1 MTTMELEASLYHA
14 SDNISSIMSNNAN
27 GKGHENVGTRRRKIT
42 FAMEVRVK
50 QESQDEALV
59 PLCGKSSSTGNGH
72 SSNNNNSHSVNGSA
86 INNPP
91 QPGPMQKVPSLSD
104 LSDPESSLDIP
115 AQVPPLTPGTN
126 KKMTEALKASF
137 ASWEKE
143 QERLGIPKDPRLWSE
158 SDVSRWLNWAIKEFS
173 LEGVVLQHFRMR
185 GRDMCAMGKE
195 NFLARTPPFMGDILW
210 EHLEILQKDVERAAL
225 GSVPANFY
233 ESICVPVPDLRDFL
247 AGSSAN
253 NNTGNSQN
261 NNNNNSSNSGGG
273 GGGGGGGFSPPPPPP
288 PAVSSSSGGVSNSP
302 SNASTPAGSSST
314 TAQPPAGSAGAQV
327 TGSSPLSVIGS
338 SIQPVSPPTPPTPPA
353 LKMMS
358 PISQQQQQQQLNN
371 VLSSMN
377 PSRLAVSSTSNG
389 VTSYLEGGYSSLGDP
404 MQTGM
409 GEMVPGSGSAAVVQ
423 QHHAH
428 QQHQEV
434 VDSPF
439 GVGVAFGDGEGDY
452 QNLDSVTNAGHHQQ
466 QHHQQQQQ
474 HHLHHHH
481 QQHQQQQ
488 HQQQQHQQHH
498 HQHHFLHHP
507 EPAPDFYPQPA
518 HNNQPQQQQQQPYSG
533 SMKQQPYG
541 RGRYPGHDGG
551 YVSDPYGASTP
562 GGGHPTYGEHSPF
575 QTVPNLGGG
584 GGPNDPWVPPG
595 DLVGGHHN
603 GMQAQHHPAAYMNNH
618 SGMGPQRGG
627 NDPVLGGHM
636 HQLSSHSPTMGSPES
651 KPVIQASM
659 LAAYQGGPPGS
670 GPCFTGSGP
679 IQLWQFLLEL
689 LTDKSCQSFIS
700 WTGDGWEFKLS
711 DPDEVAR
718 RWGIRKNKPKM
729 NYEKLSRGLRYYYDK
744 NIIHKTAGKRYVYRF
759 VCDLQN
765 LLGYT
770 AEELHAMV
778 DLKPDK
784 KDDE

>member
-1 MTTMELEASLYHA
+1 MYIDCHPRLIMMGIKTMKPL
-14 SDNISSIMSNNAN
+14 N
-27 GKGHENVGTRRRKIT
+27 GTRCK
-42 FAMEVRVK
+42 
-50 QESQDEALV
+50 
-59 PLCGKSSSTGNGH
+59 
-72 SSNNNNSHSVNGSA
+72 
-86 INNPP
+86 
-91 QPGPMQKVPSLSD
+91 
-104 LSDPESSLDIP
+104 DIP

-253 NNTGNSQN
+253 NNSGNSN
-261 NNNNNSSNSGGG
+261 NNNNNSNSNSIGG

-288 PAVSSSSGGVSNSP
+288 PAVSSSGGGSSNSV

-314 TAQPPAGSAGAQV
+314 TSHPSSAQPQVSSGSP
-327 TGSSPLSVIGS
+327 PLSVIGS
-338 SIQPVSPPTPPTPPA
+338 SIQPVSPPTPPTPPT
-353 LKMMS
+353 LKMMTS
-358 PISQQQQQQQLNN
+358 VATISQQQQQQQLNN

-377 PSRLAVSSTSNG
+377 PSRLAVSSSSNG
-389 VTSYLEGGYSSLGDP
+389 VTYLEGGYSSLGDP
-404 MQTGM
+404 MQSGM
-409 GEMVPGSGSAAVVQ
+409 GEMVPGSGSSAVVQ
-423 QHHAH
+423 QHHPH
-428 QQHQEV
+428 QQQQQHQEV

-439 GVGVAFGDGEGDY
+439 GV
-452 QNLDSVTNAGHHQQ
+452 
-466 QHHQQQQQ
+466 
-474 HHLHHHH
+474 
-481 QQHQQQQ
+481 
-488 HQQQQHQQHH
+488 
-498 HQHHFLHHP
+498 
-507 EPAPDFYPQPA
+507 
-518 HNNQPQQQQQQPYSG
+518 
-533 SMKQQPYG
+533 
-541 RGRYPGHDGG
+541 GRYPGHDGG
-551 YVSDPYGASTP
+551 YVSDPYGATTP
-562 GGGHPTYGEHSPF
+562 GGGHPAYGEHSPF

-595 DLVGGHHN
+595 DLGGHHN

-618 SGMGPQRGG
+618 GGMGPQRGG

>member
-1 MTTMELEASLYHA
+1 MYIDCHPRLIMMGIKTMKPL
-14 SDNISSIMSNNAN
+14 N
-27 GKGHENVGTRRRKIT
+27 GTRCK
-42 FAMEVRVK
+42 
-50 QESQDEALV
+50 
-59 PLCGKSSSTGNGH
+59 
-72 SSNNNNSHSVNGSA
+72 
-86 INNPP
+86 
-91 QPGPMQKVPSLSD
+91 
-104 LSDPESSLDIP
+104 DIP

-253 NNTGNSQN
+253 NNSGNSN
-261 NNNNNSSNSGGG
+261 NNNNNSNSNSIGGG
-273 GGGGGGGFSPPPPPP
+273 GGDGGGFSPPPPPP
-288 PAVSSSSGGVSNSP
+288 LAAVSSSGSNSA
-302 SNASTPAGSSST
+302 SNASTPAGSSSSNT
-314 TAQPPAGSAGAQV
+314 TSHPPSAQPQVSSGSP
-327 TGSSPLSVIGS
+327 PL
-338 SIQPVSPPTPPTPPA
+338 SIQPVSPPTPPTPPT
-353 LKMMS
+353 LKMMTS
-358 PISQQQQQQQLNN
+358 AATLSQQQQQQQQQLNN

-377 PSRLAVSSTSNG
+377 PSRLAVSSSSNG

-409 GEMVPGSGSAAVVQ
+409 GEMVPGSGSSAVVQ
-423 QHHAH
+423 QHHPH
-428 QQHQEV
+428 QQQHQEV

-439 GVGVAFGDGEGDY
+439 GVGVAFGDGEADY
-452 QNLDSVTNAGHHQQ
+452 QNLDSVTNAGHHHQ
-466 QHHQQQQQ
+466 HQQQQQ
-474 HHLHHHH
+474 QQQHHHLHHHH
-481 QQHQQQQ
+481 QQHQQQH
-488 HQQQQHQQHH
+488 HQQQQQQHH
-498 HQHHFLHHP
+498 QQQQQQQHHFLPHP
-507 EPAPDFYPQPA
+507 DLASDFYPQPA
-518 HNNQPQQQQQQPYSG
+518 HNNQTQQQQQQQQQPYSG
-533 SMKQQPYG
+533 NMKQQPYG

-551 YVSDPYGASTP
+551 YVSDPYGATTP
-562 GGGHPTYGEHSPF
+562 GGGHPAYGEHSPF

-595 DLVGGHHN
+595 DLGGHHN

-618 SGMGPQRGG
+618 GGMGPQRGG